1 LVKYAPSGTPVN
13 RDIPVPWM
21 RAVTARVG
29 RNLPRPGGR
38 RADTEGADTHRRSHP
53 RYLNPLLYAH
63 PTALRDI
70 TQGTNGAFEASAG
83 WDPCTGLGSPIGQQV
98 AAVIGVP
105 LAEQK
110 GSS

>member
-1 LVKYAPSGTPVN
+1 VDRSGGPLSRETFAAAHGASAADLAAVKAFADSHGLSEVQEQPARRTLVVAGTVAQFN
-13 RDIPVPWM
+13 
-21 RAVTARVG
+21 
-29 RNLPRPGGR
+29 
-38 RADTEGADTHRRSHP
+38 
-53 RYLNPLLYAH
+53 LYAH
-63 PTALRDI
+63 PTALRAI

-83 WDPCTGLGSPIGQQV
+83 WDACTGLGSPIGQQV